1 MIKRKT
7 SDFDFDFVE
16 NEVIQLTSR
25 LRKMS
30 EAKFDLA
37 TMNKLHGAE
46 FKHSQGI
53 FLKKFQIHFLK

>member
-30 EAKFDLA
+30 EAKLDLA

-53 FLKKFQIHFLK
+53 F